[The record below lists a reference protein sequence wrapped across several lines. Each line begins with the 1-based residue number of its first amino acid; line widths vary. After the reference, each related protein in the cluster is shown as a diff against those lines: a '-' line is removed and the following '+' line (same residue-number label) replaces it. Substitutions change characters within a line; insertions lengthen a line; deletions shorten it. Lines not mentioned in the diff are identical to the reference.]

1 MWPYNSVYSQSTVYT
16 KAIDDSCPS
25 RTHSIRPVLFSHPLA
40 DKDSQYPVAR
50 SLENS
55 TNTKQ
60 LTALM
65 FPRAVLRNVSRGIRR
80 YSVSQKSSRTQ
91 IFPTVAF
98 ASVTVGIASYLYG
111 RRQIQDNPPEDLF
124 PKSSTTKLEEIS
136 PPRYCSDAELSQAI
150 QEIKAITGEANVT
163 NSAVELQNHTDSPF
177 TPLSP
182 LPHQKPKW
190 VVYGTSTEEI
200 SEIMKILHK
209 YNVPVVPFSGG
220 TALEGHF
227 FSTRPGVVL
236 DTSRMNKV
244 LKVNHDDLDVV
255 LEAGV
260 NWVELNKQL
269 DDKQLMFGCDCGP
282 NGLIG
287 GMVNTNASG
296 INASRYGAMVQN
308 VVSLTVVLADGT
320 IIKTKQ
326 RPRKSSAGYNLTGL
340 FIGSEGTLG
349 IVTEATLKL
358 HVKPLHETVVVGQFP
373 TILDTTNTVAELFRQ
388 GVHPEAIELLDKD
401 MMHCI
406 NYSGYFTKEWLEVPT
421 LFFKVGGLSKA
432 VVEESLQR
440 IAEVSKMNNCKD
452 FIIAKDK
459 AEEEELFSARKN
471 AFYAALDYCKNEI
484 HEDARLWVTDVAVPL
499 SNLSPVLEE
508 IRLMIQESGLES
520 IILGH
525 VGDGN
530 FHADIFY
537 APSQEEQCK
546 VLVEKITLLGLA
558 NEGTASGEHGIGNG
572 KRKYLPIELG
582 QDAVDTMRKVKMAL
596 DPKRLL
602 NPDKIFKIDPND
614 EGKY

>member
-1 MWPYNSVYSQSTVYT
+1 MFRTSAFQRVTSGIRKYSTGH
-16 KAIDDSCPS
+16 K
-25 RTHSIRPVLFSHPLA
+25 
-40 DKDSQYPVAR
+40 
-50 SLENS
+50 N
-55 TNTKQ
+55 
-60 LTALM
+60 
-65 FPRAVLRNVSRGIRR
+65 PRA
-80 YSVSQKSSRTQ
+80 Q
-91 IFPTVAF
+91 IVPTVAL
-98 ASVTVGIASYLYG
+98 ASATVGIASYLYG
-111 RRQIQDNPPEDLF
+111 RKQIQDNPPEDLF
-124 PKSSTTKLEEIS
+124 PKTSTTKLEEIS
-136 PPRYCSDAELSQAI
+136 PPYYCSDSELSLAI
-150 QEIKAITGEANVT
+150 KELKASIGESKVT
-163 NSAVELQNHTDSPF
+163 NTAVELENHTENVF

-182 LPHQKPKW
+182 LPHEKPKW
-190 VVYGTSTEEI
+190 VIYGTSTEEI
-200 SEIMKILHK
+200 SQIMKILHK

-220 TALEGHF
+220 TSLEGHF
-227 FSTRPGVVL
+227 FSTRAGVVL
-236 DTSRMNKV
+236 NTSRMDRV
-244 LKVNHDDLDVV
+244 LKVNHDDLDVLV
-255 LEAGV
+255 EAGV
-260 NWVELNKQL
+260 NWVDLNAEL
-269 DDKQLMFGCDCGP
+269 DGKQLMFGCDCGP

-308 VVSLTVVLADGT
+308 VIALTVVLADGT

-358 HVKPLHETVVVGQFP
+358 HVKPSYETVVVGQFP

-388 GVHPEAIELLDKD
+388 GVRPEAIELLDKD

-406 NYSGYFTKEWLEVPT
+406 NYSGYWTKEWLEVPT
-421 LFFKVGGLSKA
+421 LFFKLGGLSKA
-432 VVEESLQR
+432 VVEETLLR
-440 IAEVSKMNNCKD
+440 VEEVSKLNNCKD
-452 FIIAKDK
+452 FIVAKDK
-459 AEEEELFSARKN
+459 EEEEELFSARKN
-471 AFYAALDYCKNEI
+471 AFYAAINYSKNEI
-484 HEDARLWVTDVAVPL
+484 HEDARMWVTDVAVPL

-508 IRLMIQESGLES
+508 VHKMILASGLQS

-537 APSQEEQCK
+537 TPSQEEKCK
-546 VLVEKITLLGLA
+546 ELVEKITLLGLA

-582 QDAVDTMRKVKMAL
+582 QEAVDTMRKVKMAL

-602 NPDKIFKIDPND
+602 NPDKILKIDPND

>member
-1 MWPYNSVYSQSTVYT
+1 MFRRSTCQKV
-16 KAIDDSCPS
+16 
-25 RTHSIRPVLFSHPLA
+25 FS
-40 DKDSQYPVAR
+40 
-50 SLENS
+50 
-55 TNTKQ
+55 
-60 LTALM
+60 
-65 FPRAVLRNVSRGIRR
+65 GIRR
-80 YSVSQKSSRTQ
+80 YTLSPKNPQGRV
-91 IFPTVAF
+91 FPTVAF
-98 ASVTVGIASYLYG
+98 ASITVGIASYLYG
-111 RRQIQDNPPEDLF
+111 RKQIHDNPPEDLF
-124 PKSSTTKLEEIS
+124 PKSSTTKLEEIA
-136 PPRYCSDAELSQAI
+136 PPSYCSDSELNQAI
-150 QEIKAITGEANVT
+150 KEIKAIIGESKVT
-163 NSAVELQNHTDSPF
+163 NAAVEIQSHTENQF

-182 LPHQKPKW
+182 LTHEKPKW
-190 VVYGTSTEEI
+190 VIYGTSTEEI
-200 SEIMKILHK
+200 SLIMKILHK

-220 TALEGHF
+220 TSLEGHF
-227 FSTRPGVVL
+227 FSTRAGVVL
-236 DTSRMNKV
+236 NTSRMNRV
-244 LKVNHDDLDVV
+244 LRVNHDDLDVV
-255 LEAGV
+255 VEAGV
-260 NWVELNKQL
+260 NWVDLNEKLQG
-269 DDKQLMFGCDCGP
+269 KQLMFGCDCGP

-308 VVSLTVVLADGT
+308 VIALTVVLADGT
-320 IIKTKQ
+320 VIKTKQ
-326 RPRKSSAGYNLTGL
+326 RPRKSSSGYNLTGL

-358 HVKPLHETVVVGQFP
+358 HVKPSYETVVVGQFP

-388 GVHPEAIELLDKD
+388 GVRPEAIELLDKD

-406 NYSGYFTKEWLEVPT
+406 NYSGYWTKEWLEVPT
-421 LFFKVGGLSKA
+421 LFFKLGGLSKA
-432 VVEESLQR
+432 VVDETLQR
-440 IAEVSKMNNCKD
+440 VEAVSKENNCKD

-459 AEEEELFSARKN
+459 EEEEELFSARKN
-471 AFYAALDYCKNEI
+471 AFYAAINYSKNEI
-484 HEDARLWVTDVAVPL
+484 DEDARMWVTDVAVPL

-508 IRLMIQESGLES
+508 VRLMIKESGLQS

-537 APSQEEQCK
+537 TPSQEEQCK
-546 VLVEKITLLGLA
+546 ELVEKITLLGLA